1 MCTSSNAK
9 PSRFTAGSDAMTNL
23 KRRRFRPTGSAAVA
37 TCHLVSSW
45 ILHNCFDP
53 PTLYQFVPVP
63 DVPSFNHV
71 IPSAEYSTHPASH
84 NEAPQSSTSIAI
96 LKLSVG
102 LVIELIS
109 KQGE

>member
-9 PSRFTAGSDAMTNL
+9 PSRFTAGSEDITNL
-23 KRRRFRPTGSAAVA
+23 KRRRLKPTGRLSVA
-37 TCHLVSSW
+37 TCHLVSSCM
-45 ILHNCFDP
+45 LHSCCAP
-53 PTLYQFVPVP
+53 ALLYQFVPVP

-71 IPSAEYSTHPASH
+71 MPSAEYSTQPASH
-84 NEAPQSSTSIAI
+84 NCAPQSSTSMAR

-102 LVIELIS
+102 LAIELIS